1 MSLQSANRVK
11 SPDSMKCVEAES
23 TATHSMAL
31 PWSDFAA
38 RASDLF
44 NLFRQSDSRMVLMTS
59 RRYFRRRIAPPW
71 VMAVLSPSTVQETPS
86 RFDALRALD
95 QTLATPP
102 YPRDSRNTPSSL
114 PDRYR
119 PTSATSAF
127 FRRRIP
133 VVSCAWAVASDTRRS
148 SGDVN
153 SLKPL
158 STAAMSLS
166 FANSSMP
173 HPPHAVEP

>member
-1 MSLQSANRVK
+1 
-11 SPDSMKCVEAES
+11 
-23 TATHSMAL
+23 
-31 PWSDFAA
+31 
-38 RASDLF
+38 
-44 NLFRQSDSRMVLMTS
+44 MVLMTT
-59 RRYFRRRIAPPW
+59 RRCFRRRIAPPW
-71 VMAVLSPSTVQETPS
+71 VIEVWPTSTVQETPKRLDS
-86 RFDALRALD
+86 LRAVD

-102 YPRDSRNTPSSL
+102 YPRDSRNTPSSS

-127 FRRRIP
+127 FRRRLP
-133 VVSCAWAVASDTRRS
+133 VVSFAWAVASEARRS

-166 FANSSMP
+166 FASSSMS